1 MPGAARGRVMR
12 DSAPLYLRGTTPV
25 KLTRQNSALMASV
38 SKEKP
43 DRLGGKGGASARS
56 ATSVS
61 LQCEALERRRQ
72 ELEARNAARGAEKP
86 TGGGDEAASPPSPH
100 SLLREN
106 GAVVASA
113 NTEKP
118 GSARRCIASK
128 ASEPKTDPKMSTSDL
143 SASPELSPPSK
154 LTRQNSALKA
164 SLSKEK
170 PNRVGKESISART
183 TSSVPS
189 QRQALEERRGELEAR
204 KAARGSGGD
213 ETAMAASPSSPRFI
227 SRDNSALMA
236 AATKEK
242 PAGRVF
248 GERSAP
254 SPSRDTTPVMLGAP
268 QAEATQKPPPPSDLT
283 RQSSA
288 VKASASKDKPERI
301 DKGASSVRTTF
312 SVSSQREALEKRR
325 QELEARRRALSNQG
339 SDRGTH

>member
-1 MPGAARGRVMR
+1 
-12 DSAPLYLRGTTPV
+12 
-25 KLTRQNSALMASV
+25 
-38 SKEKP
+38 
-43 DRLGGKGGASARS
+43 
-56 ATSVS
+56 
-61 LQCEALERRRQ
+61 
-72 ELEARNAARGAEKP
+72 
-86 TGGGDEAASPPSPH
+86 
-100 SLLREN
+100 LREN

-213 ETAMAASPSSPRFI
+213 ETAMVASPSSPRFI